1 MLTSGGSGRLAPRR
15 ERVAGIGDSI
25 ARDASGGQ
33 VSARETRRRARAG
46 PSPLL
51 VLHGAPRVACL
62 PQAVPQR
69 RHDETHAADEEVA
82 GAVGVGFDPAA
93 ADLAEQG
100 ARLDVVEGEGGV
112 RARQLEQLLVV
123 ERRSA
128 AVSGVE
134 EAE

>member
-82 GAVGVGFDPAA
+82 GAGGGGFDPAG
-93 ADLAEQG
+93 ADPAG
-100 ARLDVVEGEGGV
+100 PGGGPGGV
-112 RARQLEQLLVV
+112 GGGGGGRGRQL
-123 ERRSA
+123 
-128 AVSGVE
+128 
-134 EAE
+134 